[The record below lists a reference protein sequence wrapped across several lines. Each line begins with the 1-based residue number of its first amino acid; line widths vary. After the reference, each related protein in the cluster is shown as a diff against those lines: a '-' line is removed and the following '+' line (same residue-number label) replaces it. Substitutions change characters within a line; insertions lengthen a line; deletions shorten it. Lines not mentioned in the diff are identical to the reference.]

1 MEILLTRTV
10 DKLGEPGDVVEV
22 APGYARNYLMPQGY
36 AVQPTPHNVE
46 RYKSVREARMQELK
60 AREERAQ
67 DLQAQLDGKTLV
79 FERRTNEQGTLY
91 SSVQP
96 GDIAKELNEQFGTE
110 LEAGRVEMHEHIE
123 TPGEYHA
130 TINLYMDITAEVTL
144 HVVAEGEEAPVV
156 EPEAPETSETVDE
169 DEAEEIAEEVEEE
182 VK

>member
-1 MEILLTRTV
+1 MEVLLTRTV
-10 DKLGEPGDVVEV
+10 DKLGEPGDVVDV
-22 APGYARNYLMPQGY
+22 APGYARNYLMPQGV

-46 RYKSVREARMQELK
+46 RYKSVREARMEELK
-60 AREERAQ
+60 ARKERAQ
-67 DLQAQLDGKTLV
+67 DLQGQLDGQTFV
-79 FERRTNEQGTLY
+79 FERRTNDQGTLY

-130 TINLYMDITAEVTL
+130 TINLYMDITAAVTL
-144 HVVAEGEEAPVV
+144 HVVAEGEAAPMP
-156 EPEAPETSETVDE
+156 EPEEPETVDE
-169 DEAEEIAEEVEEE
+169 EEAEAIAEEVEEE

>member
-1 MEILLTRTV
+1 MEVLLTRTV
-10 DKLGEPGDVVEV
+10 DKLGEPGDVVDV
-22 APGYARNYLMPQGY
+22 APGYARNYLLPQGV

-60 AREERAQ
+60 ARKDRAQ
-67 DLQAQLDGKTLV
+67 DLQQQLDGKTLV
-79 FERRTNEQGTLY
+79 FERRTNDQGTLY

-96 GDIAKELNEQFGTE
+96 GDIAKELNEHFGTE

-130 TINLYMDITAEVTL
+130 TINLYMDITAAVTL
-144 HVVAEGEEAPVV
+144 QVVAEGEEAPMP
-156 EPEAPETSETVDE
+156 EPEEPETVDE
-169 DEAEEIAEEVEEE
+169 EEAEAIAEEVEEE

>member
-1 MEILLTRTV
+1 MEVLLTRTV
-10 DKLGEPGDVVEV
+10 DKLGEPGDVVDV
-22 APGYARNYLMPQGY
+22 APGYARNYLMPQGV
-36 AVQPTPHNVE
+36 AVQPTPHNVD

-60 AREERAQ
+60 ARKERAQ
-67 DLQAQLDGKTLV
+67 DLQGQLDGKALV
-79 FERRTNEQGTLY
+79 FERRTNDQGTLY

-130 TINLYMDITAEVTL
+130 TINLYMDITAAVTL
-144 HVVAEGEEAPVV
+144 QVVAEGEEAPM
-156 EPEAPETSETVDE
+156 PETAEPETVDE
-169 DEAEEIAEEVEEE
+169 DEAEAIAEEVEEE

>member
-1 MEILLTRTV
+1 MEVLLTRTV
-10 DKLGEPGDVVEV
+10 DKLGEPGDVVTV
-22 APGYARNYLMPQGY
+22 APGYARNYLMPQGF
-36 AVQPTPHNVE
+36 AVPPTPHNVE
-46 RYKSVREARMQELK
+46 RYKSVREERMQELK

-91 SSVQP
+91 SSVHP

-130 TINLYMDITAEVTL
+130 TINLYMNITAEVTL
-144 HVVAEGEEAPVV
+144 QVVAEGEEAPVA
-156 EPEAPETSETVDE
+156 EPEPTETVDE
-169 DEAEEIAEEVEEE
+169 EEAEEIAEEVEDEIQ
-182 VK
+182 